1 MAWKHVYG
9 EQHLKRGLYI
19 NKISYG
25 VIDLPLWVFNP
36 IANSP
41 CRTRGRAWDALVA
54 DPNLLTFFTRPT
66 PNRLVVRL
74 SRAWPCRTG
83 EPEGSGPRVSPSRYK
98 EVILLLQQTLA
109 GERRP
114 TTGDPETGRRRQGGR
129 PKSRPRP
136 AGSHPVHNSTA
147 ARPWGNIPQAGGRRT
162 GHPGEGAPAPFTWP
176 HRVPRPARPKLSP
189 RKAAHHR
196 RKGVIPSTVAD
207 QGSFRRGEAGATRAG
222 RQPAAREPAPP
233 RREARSASRR
243 CGAGQRQSLS
253 SPPVVSQSAGRSHRR
268 RSRRAPRPL
277 KKSARARLAA
287 EGKLGPPT
295 PAVGIRG

>member
-41 CRTRGRAWDALVA
+41 CRTRGRAWDAPVA
-54 DPNLLTFFTRPT
+54 DPNLLAFSTRPT

-74 SRAWPCRTG
+74 SRAWPCRTE

-98 EVILLLQQTLA
+98 EVILLPSRRWPGSGARLLA
-109 GERRP
+109 IRRSDGAAKAAGPRVGRVQPAAILP
-114 TTGDPETGRRRQGGR
+114 TQHRG
-129 PKSRPRP
+129 P
-136 AGSHPVHNSTA
+136 AAGQHPHRSE
-147 ARPWGNIPQAGGRRT
+147 AGGRGR
-162 GHPGEGAPAPFTWP
+162 PGEGAPAPPTWP
-176 HRVPRPARPKLSP
+176 HRASPPARPKLSP

-207 QGSFRRGEAGATRAG
+207 QESFRRGEAGATRAD
-222 RQPAAREPAPP
+222 RRPAVREPAPQ
-233 RREARSASRR
+233 E
-243 CGAGQRQSLS
+243 
-253 SPPVVSQSAGRSHRR
+253 GRHGR
-268 RSRRAPRPL
+268 
-277 KKSARARLAA
+277 
-287 EGKLGPPT
+287 
-295 PAVGIRG
+295 PAVGVGQGRGKVCLHRLSSASQQAAAIVVAAAARRDPSRSRPAPAWPRRGSWDP

>member
-1 MAWKHVYG
+1 M
-9 EQHLKRGLYI
+9 
-19 NKISYG
+19 
-25 VIDLPLWVFNP
+25 
-36 IANSP
+36 
-41 CRTRGRAWDALVA
+41 
-54 DPNLLTFFTRPT
+54 
-66 PNRLVVRL
+66 
-74 SRAWPCRTG
+74 
-83 EPEGSGPRVSPSRYK
+83 SPSRYK
-98 EVILLLQQTLA
+98 EVILLPQQTLA

-114 TTGDPETGRRRQGGR
+114 TTGDPKTGRRRQGGR

-162 GHPGEGAPAPFTWP
+162 GHPGEGAPAPLTWP

-243 CGAGQRQSLS
+243 CGAGQRQGLS
-253 SPPVVSQSAGRSHRR
+253 SPPVISQSAGRSHRR

-295 PAVGIRG
+295 PAVEIRE